1 MVARSN
7 NVSDA
12 EIQISSLSNGIA
24 DVGRP
29 VENARSLA
37 KIQGLEWNAIT
48 RPHTPIFRSGSDYIT
63 SIGGMIRRRACC

>member
-1 MVARSN
+1 MVAQFIVIHTHASSSDGCAIEKQ
-7 NVSDA
+7 SDA

-48 RPHTPIFRSGSDYIT
+48 RPHTPIFRSG
-63 SIGGMIRRRACC
+63 

>member
-48 RPHTPIFRSGSDYIT
+48 RPHTPIFRSG
-63 SIGGMIRRRACC
+63 